1 MTSIVLVQ
9 AEIKKKNTAGFVA
22 EKTKV
27 HFLAVLE
34 AGGLGSGDGPLPG
47 LKSLLTHCELSCP
60 FSCVFL
66 WVISHF
72 SHVQLFVTQWTVPC

>member
-27 HFLAVLE
+27 NFLAVLE
-34 AGGLGSGDGPLPG
+34 AGGLGSGDGPSSWIEELTY
-47 LKSLLTHCELSCP
+47 SL
-60 FSCVFL
+60 
-66 WVISHF
+66 
-72 SHVQLFVTQWTVPC
+72 